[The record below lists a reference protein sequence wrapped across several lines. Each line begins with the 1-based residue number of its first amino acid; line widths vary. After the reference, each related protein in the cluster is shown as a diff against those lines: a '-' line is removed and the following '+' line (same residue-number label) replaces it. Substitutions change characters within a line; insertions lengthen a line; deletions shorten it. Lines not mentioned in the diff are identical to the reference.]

1 MLINW
6 KLLIRLYQWSF
17 LSIRAGEHDHIL
29 IALNDF
35 QFPDKI
41 WLLQKVIV
49 WYLQIL
55 KIVFVRTQIVIFTNQ
70 VFLGEIQSFSFGG
83 SLHWEYVLANKNVAQ
98 WRHQCDHEP
107 LFRNGEVHLMTYV
120 GPIKLLFSELR
131 MNFEHCLGHCKKIN
145 TKKGGNCLL
154 TKASWNLRRHLRLFQ
169 RKKKYITIFLLH
181 FPQRKGL

>member
-6 KLLIRLYQWSF
+6 KLLIRLHQWSF

-70 VFLGEIQSFSFGG
+70 VFLGETQSFSFGG

-98 WRHQCDHEP
+98 WRHQRDHEP
-107 LFRNGEVHLMTYV
+107 LLRNDEIHVMG
-120 GPIKLLFSELR
+120 
-131 MNFEHCLGHCKKIN
+131 EHCS
-145 TKKGGNCLL
+145 L
-154 TKASWNLRRHLRLFQ
+154 TKASWNLQRHLGLFQ
-169 RKKKYITIFLLH
+169 RKKKYITIFCYTFADKKIVEIDTRRLL
-181 FPQRKGL
+181 